1 MNLQQEK
8 KENILVLETLE
19 KLDSK
24 RKCWR
29 SIGGV
34 LVERTVGEIIPALKR
49 RNDDELT
56 VKLKS
61 MEEKMNIKQK
71 EVFEYEKAVGI
82 NTPQRD
88 A

>member
-1 MNLQQEK
+1 M
-8 KENILVLETLE
+8 
-19 KLDSK
+19 
-24 RKCWR
+24 
-29 SIGGV
+29 
-34 LVERTVGEIIPALKR
+34 ERTVGEIIPALKR

-88 A
+88 AQIDEKKGGQTGVLV